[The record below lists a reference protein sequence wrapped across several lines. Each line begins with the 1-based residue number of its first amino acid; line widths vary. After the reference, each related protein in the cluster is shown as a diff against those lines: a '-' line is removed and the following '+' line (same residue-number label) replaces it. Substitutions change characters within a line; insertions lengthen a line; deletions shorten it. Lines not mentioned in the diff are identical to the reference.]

1 MRLMCTFIEIV
12 TSNETR
18 HSKAKNSYQIDYPH
32 RLVLAST
39 EGISPAHAK
48 QLTVSRRNTA
58 LSKKD

>member
-18 HSKAKNSYQIDYPH
+18 HSKAKNSYQIDYTR

-48 QLTVSRRNTA
+48 QPTLSWRGTA
-58 LSKKD
+58 FS